1 MIAHLRNLVSQ
12 LSYALPTLR
21 LIWTATRGWTLIW
34 VCLLALQGLLPAA
47 SVYLIRLLVDRLL
60 LAIEMG
66 GAWESVQPLLWR
78 AALMGGVLFA
88 IEGAHSVSAWVRAA
102 QAELLRDHLSALVH
116 AQAVRVDLAFY
127 ESPAYHDRLER
138 VRTDLHS
145 CPLALLEGCGG
156 LLQHALTLAAMGSLL
171 LPYGAWLP
179 AVLLLGALPTLFVIL
194 RFNRRYHSWWE
205 ATTPD
210 RRWTQY
216 HDTMLTHSAAAA
228 EVRLFDLGSHFQSA
242 YQTLRQR
249 LRTEQLQFTKAQSLA
264 RLSAALMGI
273 LMFGAAMA
281 WMVWQALHGLVTL
294 GDVALFSQVLVRGRS
309 VLSALLENMG
319 RIYSNVLFL
328 ENLFEFF
335 KLQAQVVDPPCPL
348 PAPAVIRD
356 AIRFEQVSF
365 CYPGSE
371 RAALQNFCLTIPAGQ
386 MVAIVGANGAGKS
399 TLIKLLCR
407 FYDPDRGEITLDGLD
422 ICGFSLVEL
431 RRCMTVLFQL
441 PLFYHAT
448 AAQNIA
454 LGDVGGAPDTAA
466 IEAAALSA
474 GAHEVIARLPNG
486 YDTLLGKWFAEGV
499 ELSGG
504 EWQRIAL
511 ARAFFRQASLVI
523 LDEPT
528 SAMDAWAEAAWLTR
542 FRTLARQRT
551 ALIITHRFTT
561 AMQADM
567 IHVMHQGRIVE
578 SGSHDSLMTQGGLYA
593 ASWTE
598 QMRGRLDVDDST
610 GAADLSLHQNGK
622 R

>member
-1 MIAHLRNLVSQ
+1 MIAHLRSLITQ
-12 LSYALPTLR
+12 LSYAPPTLR
-21 LIWTATRGWTLIW
+21 LIWAATQGWTLIW
-34 VCLLALQGLLPAA
+34 VFLLLLQGLLPAA
-47 SVYLIRLLVDRLL
+47 SVYLIRLLVDSLL

-66 GAWESVQPLLWR
+66 GVWESVQPVLWQG
-78 AALMGGVLFA
+78 ALMGGVLFA
-88 IEGAHSVSAWVRAA
+88 MEGAHSVNAWVRAA
-102 QAELLRDHLSALVH
+102 QAELLRDHISALAH
-116 AQAVRVDLAFY
+116 DQAVTVDFAFY

-145 CPLALLEGCGG
+145 RPLALLEGCGS
-156 LLQHALTLAAMGSLL
+156 LLQHALTLGAMGSLL
-171 LPYGAWLP
+171 LPYGLWLP
-179 AVLLLGALPTLFVIL
+179 GVLLLGALPALFVIV
-194 RFNRRYHSWWE
+194 RFNRRYHRWWE

-216 HDTMLTHSAAAA
+216 YDTMLTHSAAAA
-228 EVRLFDLGSHFQSA
+228 EVRLFDLGAHFQSA
-242 YQTLRQR
+242 YQTLRHQ
-249 LRTEQLQFTKAQSLA
+249 LRTEQLQFAKTQSLA
-264 RLSAALMGI
+264 RLGAALIGI

-294 GDVALFSQVLVRGRS
+294 GDLALFSQVLMRGKS
-309 VLSALLENMG
+309 VLSALLENTG

-335 KLQAQVVDPPCPL
+335 KLQAQVVDPPRPL
-348 PAPAVIRD
+348 PAPAVIRE
-356 AIRFEQVSF
+356 AIRFQQVTF
-365 CYPGSE
+365 RYPGSE
-371 RAALQNFCLTIPAGQ
+371 RAALQDFCLTIPAGR

-407 FYDPDRGEITLDGLD
+407 FYDPDSGEITFDGLN
-422 ICGFSLVEL
+422 IRRFSLAEL
-431 RRCMTVLFQL
+431 RRRMTVLFQL

-454 LGDVGGAPDTAA
+454 FGDVRSAADAAA
-466 IEAAALSA
+466 IEAAARSA
-474 GAHEVIARLPNG
+474 GAYDIIAQLPNG
-486 YDTLLGKWFAEGV
+486 YDTLLGKSFAEGA

-511 ARAFFRQASLVI
+511 ARAFFRQAPLII

-528 SAMDAWAEAAWLTR
+528 SAMDAWAEGAWLAR

-561 AMQADM
+561 AMQADI

-578 SGSHDSLMTQGGLYA
+578 SGSHDRLMTQGGLYA

-598 QMRGRLDVDDST
+598 QMRGRWEIGDSSEAAALSPHRD
-610 GAADLSLHQNGK
+610 GA